1 MPSFPPSRMLAA
13 LLVRWHSLAYSI
25 LMFGLLFLLTA
36 LYFLLSQGASRL
48 QRRLSVRITLA
59 EPGGGTARESD
70 EGNRTPRTSNSVS
83 RQGNVSSQLKSMHV
97 RSEDTPTP
105 AINTQKRK
113 LDPENYTVGWICA
126 LRMEHFAACAL
137 LDEEHQG
144 PEYVPGVT
152 DIAYTLGRMGQH
164 NVVIVVM
171 PEACSNPASV
181 AARHLSYSF
190 PNIRFG
196 LMVGIGGGAPSR
208 KNDVRLGDIVVSV
221 PRGDSHG
228 VFQYDLGRTMQDG
241 SLHVTSVLNQPPIFL
256 RNAVDRL
263 QFRYEIPGQQ
273 LQQTISSILKRNPR
287 LQSFK
292 RPHPSADRLYRAKV
306 THPPGTAR
314 CETSCGTDPM
324 KLVRRNERDPFKSYP
339 AVHYGVI
346 ASASQMPRDAFIR
359 DKLVAEKNVIC
370 FEMEAAGLMS
380 YFPCLVIRS
389 IYNYADSHNNDEWLQ
404 YAAISAA
411 AYAKD
416 LLYQIPIAAVKSQ
429 KRISDILKAAENPA
443 KSDADA
449 SQAQRIAKQQAAR
462 RAWSPEEV
470 QCLQSL
476 RLAGNNENTAYEWYK
491 NRVED
496 PLEGTCLWFLQQHHF
511 QKWQKQDSGVLLL
524 LAGPGHGKSVLVKY
538 LVDHGL
544 PKTSTI
550 CYFFFQKN
558 VQDQVCQALCA
569 LLHQLF
575 SQNPA
580 LIDHAMLQFRRD
592 KQGLTN
598 STELL
603 WGILKNAVKDSRGG
617 PIIFVLDALDVC
629 TDSDLRGL
637 AQNIHNHATSDRI
650 GSNKLK
656 YLLTSRP
663 DRPLFPFCNHPSEDS
678 PHITIF
684 EDDTSRFIMD
694 DVTHFVTHRVAQL
707 SRTKDLL
714 NSTKSHLEWILQGK
728 RDSSHLWIRLV
739 FEYLERQNLEN
750 SPRTIDIFIAKL
762 PMSVPRVY
770 GVIFDSLESQE
781 QPTAL
786 KVLNLILAAN
796 RPLTIS
802 EVNIAMSLHDTVKS
816 IHDIDLQNE
825 EDLKTRL
832 QSMCGSFI
840 SIYKGSIYFRHET
853 AREFLLTDASLTSPI
868 PSEPRHH
875 STSLMQA
882 HTTLV
887 EACVLYL
894 NLLNADLELPE
905 ETIGEANAANPR
917 YAFLDY
923 SAKNWASHFRQANI
937 TDNAAVIPRV
947 LKICDSNS
955 RSYAAWFEIYR
966 QTVSAEIPGKLTNLM
981 LASHYGHLP
990 IVDLLLQGSAKIEG
1004 DNDKDSRTPLSWAAQ
1019 SGYEAVARL
1028 LLEEG
1033 ANIEAKDSQSGR
1045 TPLSWAAENGHEA
1058 VVRLLLDKGANIE
1071 AKDSQ
1076 RGQTPLSWAV
1086 ENGHE
1091 AVVGLLL
1098 QKGANIEAKDSR
1110 YGRTPLS
1117 QAAESGREGLVWLL
1131 LHRGA
1136 DIYTKDKYS
1145 QTPLYWAARM
1155 GHEAVVQL
1163 LLEKGATIEAEHT
1176 INGQTPLLWAAENGH
1191 EVLTWLLLDQ
1201 GADIEAINTSGW
1213 TPLLLCAK
1221 NGHEAVVKLLLE
1233 RSANIESKDTQD
1245 GRTPLSWAAENGH
1258 KEVVM
1263 LLLKKGAHIEAKDTK
1278 DERTPLSWAAER
1290 GHGAVVKL
1298 LLRGGAN
1305 VETRD
1310 NKHGWTPLAWAAE
1323 RGHKDIVDLL
1333 IDGGSDFEVEDNTGQ
1348 TPLLLAGRNGYDAIV
1363 GRLLSD
1369 LAGFD
1374 VRDENGR
1381 TLLSLA
1387 AEKGYENIVRLLLK
1401 DGAAVDPTDRE
1412 TDRTP
1417 LSWAAEKGHEE
1428 ISRLLLDSGAD
1439 VGLKDFHGQTPL
1451 SWAAKT
1457 DNKNIVAL
1465 LQEASELAQRRKEAR
1480 SSGRAF
1486 FWDSQVTSF
1495 SNHEA

>member
-1 MPSFPPSRMLAA
+1 M
-13 LLVRWHSLAYSI
+13 
-25 LMFGLLFLLTA
+25 
-36 LYFLLSQGASRL
+36 
-48 QRRLSVRITLA
+48 
-59 EPGGGTARESD
+59 
-70 EGNRTPRTSNSVS
+70 
-83 RQGNVSSQLKSMHV
+83 
-97 RSEDTPTP
+97 
-105 AINTQKRK
+105 
-113 LDPENYTVGWICA
+113 
-126 LRMEHFAACAL
+126 
-137 LDEEHQG
+137 
-144 PEYVPGVT
+144 
-152 DIAYTLGRMGQH
+152 
-164 NVVIVVM
+164 
-171 PEACSNPASV
+171 
-181 AARHLSYSF
+181 
-190 PNIRFG
+190 
-196 LMVGIGGGAPSR
+196 
-208 KNDVRLGDIVVSV
+208 
-221 PRGDSHG
+221 
-228 VFQYDLGRTMQDG
+228 
-241 SLHVTSVLNQPPIFL
+241 
-256 RNAVDRL
+256 
-263 QFRYEIPGQQ
+263 
-273 LQQTISSILKRNPR
+273 
-287 LQSFK
+287 
-292 RPHPSADRLYRAKV
+292 
-306 THPPGTAR
+306 
-314 CETSCGTDPM
+314 
-324 KLVRRNERDPFKSYP
+324 
-339 AVHYGVI
+339 
-346 ASASQMPRDAFIR
+346 
-359 DKLVAEKNVIC
+359 
-370 FEMEAAGLMS
+370 
-380 YFPCLVIRS
+380 
-389 IYNYADSHNNDEWLQ
+389 
-404 YAAISAA
+404 
-411 AYAKD
+411 
-416 LLYQIPIAAVKSQ
+416 
-429 KRISDILKAAENPA
+429 
-443 KSDADA
+443 
-449 SQAQRIAKQQAAR
+449 
-462 RAWSPEEV
+462 
-470 QCLQSL
+470 
-476 RLAGNNENTAYEWYK
+476 
-491 NRVED
+491 ED
-496 PLEGTCLWFLQQHHF
+496 PLDGTCQWLLQQHHYR
-511 QKWQKQDSGVLLL
+511 KWLKQNSGVLLL
-524 LAGPGHGKSVLVKY
+524 LARPGHGKSVLAKY
-538 LVDHGL
+538 LVDRGL
-544 PKTSTI
+544 PKRSTV
-550 CYFFFQKN
+550 CYFFFQKG
-558 VQDQVCQALCA
+558 VQDQARQALCA

-580 LIDHAMLQFRRD
+580 LIDHSMRQFPRD
-592 KQGLTN
+592 KQGFIT
-598 STELL
+598 STESL
-603 WGILKNAVKDSRGG
+603 WGILRNAVNDSQAGR
-617 PIIFVLDALDVC
+617 IIFVLDAVDVC
-629 TDSDLRGL
+629 ADSDLRGL
-637 AQNIHNHATSDRI
+637 AQNIHNHVTGGRI

-663 DRPLFPFCNHPSEDS
+663 DQSSLFPFYNQLSEDS

-684 EDDTSRFIMD
+684 EEDTSRFIMD
-694 DVTHFVTHRVAQL
+694 DVTHFIAHRVAQL
-707 SRTKDLL
+707 SKTKGLL
-714 NSTKSHLEWILQGK
+714 ESISRRLEWILQGK
-728 RDSSHLWIRLV
+728 HDGSHLWIRLA
-739 FEYLERQNLEN
+739 FEYLERQDLEN
-750 SPRTIDIFIAKL
+750 SPRAIDHYIAKL
-762 PMSVPRVY
+762 PIGVPRVY
-770 GVIFDSLESQE
+770 GLIFDSLKAE
-781 QPTAL
+781 QQLVAL
-786 KVLNLILAAN
+786 KVLHLILAAN
-796 RPLTIS
+796 RPLTVS
-802 EVNIAMSLHDTVKS
+802 EVNIAMNLDDTVKS
-816 IHDIDLQNE
+816 IQDIDLQNE
-825 EDLKTRL
+825 QDLKTRL
-832 QSMCGSFI
+832 QYMCGPFI
-840 SIYKGSIYFRHET
+840 SIYEDSIYFRHET
-853 AREFLLTDASLTSPI
+853 AREFLLADALLTSPI

-882 HTTLV
+882 HTTLA

-894 NLLNADLELPE
+894 NLFNADLELPE
-905 ETIGEANAANPR
+905 ETIGEANASNPR

-923 SAKNWASHFRQANI
+923 SAKNWASHLRQANI
-937 TDNAAVIPRV
+937 TDDAAVIPRV

-966 QTVSAEIPGKLTNLM
+966 QTLTAEIPGKLTNLM

-1028 LLEEG
+1028 LLEKG
-1033 ANIEAKDSQSGR
+1033 ANIEAKDSQTDR

-1058 VVRLLLDKGANIE
+1058 VVSLLLDQGANIE
-1071 AKDSQ
+1071 TKDSQ

-1091 AVVGLLL
+1091 AVVSLLL
-1098 QKGANIEAKDSR
+1098 QKGANIEAKDGR
-1110 YGRTPLS
+1110 YGRTSLS
-1117 QAAESGREGLVWLL
+1117 QAAESGREGLVRLL
-1131 LHRGA
+1131 LQKGA
-1136 DIYTKDKYS
+1136 DIYTKDENS
-1145 QTPLYWAARM
+1145 QTPLYWAAKM

-1201 GADIEAINTSGW
+1201 GTDIETINTSGW

-1233 RSANIESKDTQD
+1233 RSANTESKDAQD

-1258 KEVVM
+1258 KEVVR
-1263 LLLKKGAHIEAKDTK
+1263 LLLKKGAYVEAKDMK
-1278 DERTPLSWAAER
+1278 NERTPLSWAAER

-1495 SNHEA
+1495 SNHKA

>member
-1 MPSFPPSRMLAA
+1 
-13 LLVRWHSLAYSI
+13 
-25 LMFGLLFLLTA
+25 
-36 LYFLLSQGASRL
+36 
-48 QRRLSVRITLA
+48 
-59 EPGGGTARESD
+59 
-70 EGNRTPRTSNSVS
+70 
-83 RQGNVSSQLKSMHV
+83 MHV
-97 RSEDTPTP
+97 LNEDTPTP
-105 AINTQKRK
+105 AVNAQKRK
-113 LDPENYTVGWICA
+113 LDPEDYTVGWICA
-126 LRMEHFAACAL
+126 LRIEHFAACAL

-144 PEYVPGVT
+144 PEYVPDVADT
-152 DIAYTLGRMGQH
+152 AYTLGRVGEH
-164 NVVIVVM
+164 NVIIIVTS
-171 PEACSNPASV
+171 EACSNPASV
-181 AARHLSYSF
+181 AAHHLTCSF

-196 LMVGIGGGAPSR
+196 LMVGMGGGAPSP
-208 KNDVRLGDIVVSV
+208 KHDVRLGDIVVGVARS
-221 PRGDSHG
+221 DSHG
-228 VFQYDLGRTMQDG
+228 VFQYDLGKTMQDG
-241 SLHVTSVLNQPPIFL
+241 SLHVTGVVNQPPIFL
-256 RNAVDRL
+256 RNAADRL
-263 QFRYEIPGQQ
+263 QFRYEIPGHQ
-273 LQQTISSILKRNPR
+273 LQQTISSILKGNPG
-287 LQSFK
+287 LQTFK
-292 RPHPSADRLYRAKV
+292 RPRPSADRLYRAEV
-306 THPPGTAR
+306 THPPGAES
-314 CETSCGTDPM
+314 CETSCGTDPA
-324 KLVRRNERDPFKSYP
+324 KLVRRNERDPFKGYP

-346 ASASQMPRDAFIR
+346 ASAGQIPRDAFIR
-359 DKLVAEKNVIC
+359 DKLVAEKNVVC
-370 FEMEAAGLMS
+370 FETEAAGLMS
-380 YFPCLVIRS
+380 HFPCLVIRS
-389 IYNYADSHNNDEWLQ
+389 IYNYADSHNNDEWRR

-416 LLYQIPIAAVKSQ
+416 LLYQIPVAAVQSQ
-429 KRISDILKAAENPA
+429 RRVSDILKAAEDPA
-443 KSDADA
+443 KSDACA
-449 SQAQRIAKQQAAR
+449 SQARR
-462 RAWSPEEV
+462 RAKWRAASRIWSPEE
-470 QCLQSL
+470 
-476 RLAGNNENTAYEWYK
+476 WYK
-491 NRVED
+491 DRVED
-496 PLEGTCLWFLQQHHF
+496 PLDGTCQWLLQQHHYR
-511 QKWQKQDSGVLLL
+511 KWLKQNSGVLLL
-524 LAGPGHGKSVLVKY
+524 LARPGHGKSVLAKY
-538 LVDHGL
+538 LVDRGL
-544 PKTSTI
+544 PKRSTV
-550 CYFFFQKN
+550 CYFFFQKG
-558 VQDQVCQALCA
+558 VQDQARQALCA

-580 LIDHAMLQFRRD
+580 LIDHSMRQFPRD
-592 KQGLTN
+592 KQGFIT
-598 STELL
+598 STESL
-603 WGILKNAVKDSRGG
+603 WGILRNAVNDSQAGR
-617 PIIFVLDALDVC
+617 IIFVLDAVDVC
-629 TDSDLRGL
+629 ADSDLRGL
-637 AQNIHNHATSDRI
+637 AQNIHNHVTGGRI

-663 DRPLFPFCNHPSEDS
+663 DQSSLFPFYNQLSEDS

-684 EDDTSRFIMD
+684 EEDTSRFIMD
-694 DVTHFVTHRVAQL
+694 DVTHFIAHRVAQL
-707 SRTKDLL
+707 SKTKGLL
-714 NSTKSHLEWILQGK
+714 ESISRRLEWILQGK
-728 RDSSHLWIRLV
+728 HDGSHLWIRLA
-739 FEYLERQNLEN
+739 FEYLERQDLEN
-750 SPRTIDIFIAKL
+750 SPRAIDHYIAKL
-762 PMSVPRVY
+762 PIGVPRVY
-770 GVIFDSLESQE
+770 GLIFDSLKAE
-781 QPTAL
+781 QQLVAL
-786 KVLNLILAAN
+786 KVLHLILAAN
-796 RPLTIS
+796 RPLTVS
-802 EVNIAMSLHDTVKS
+802 EVNIAMNLDDTVKS
-816 IHDIDLQNE
+816 IQDIDLQNE
-825 EDLKTRL
+825 QDLKTRL
-832 QSMCGSFI
+832 QYMCGPFI
-840 SIYKGSIYFRHET
+840 SIYEDSIYFRHET
-853 AREFLLTDASLTSPI
+853 AREFLLADALLTSPI

-882 HTTLV
+882 HTTLA

-894 NLLNADLELPE
+894 NLFNADLELPE
-905 ETIGEANAANPR
+905 ETIGEANASNPR

-923 SAKNWASHFRQANI
+923 SAKNWASHLRQANI
-937 TDNAAVIPRV
+937 TDDAAVIPRV

-966 QTVSAEIPGKLTNLM
+966 QTLTAEIPGKLTNLM

-1028 LLEEG
+1028 LLEKG
-1033 ANIEAKDSQSGR
+1033 ANIEAKDSQTDR

-1058 VVRLLLDKGANIE
+1058 VVSLLLDQGANIE
-1071 AKDSQ
+1071 TKDSQ

-1091 AVVGLLL
+1091 AVVSLLL
-1098 QKGANIEAKDSR
+1098 QKGANIEAKDGR
-1110 YGRTPLS
+1110 YGRTSLS
-1117 QAAESGREGLVWLL
+1117 QAAESGREGLVRLL
-1131 LHRGA
+1131 LQKGA
-1136 DIYTKDKYS
+1136 DIYTKDENS
-1145 QTPLYWAARM
+1145 QTPLYWAAKM

-1201 GADIEAINTSGW
+1201 GTDIETINTSGW

-1233 RSANIESKDTQD
+1233 RSANTESKDAQD

-1258 KEVVM
+1258 KEVVR
-1263 LLLKKGAHIEAKDTK
+1263 LLLKKGAYVEAKDMK
-1278 DERTPLSWAAER
+1278 NERTPLSWAAER

-1495 SNHEA
+1495 SNHKA

>member
-1 MPSFPPSRMLAA
+1 
-13 LLVRWHSLAYSI
+13 
-25 LMFGLLFLLTA
+25 
-36 LYFLLSQGASRL
+36 
-48 QRRLSVRITLA
+48 
-59 EPGGGTARESD
+59 
-70 EGNRTPRTSNSVS
+70 
-83 RQGNVSSQLKSMHV
+83 MHV
-97 RSEDTPTP
+97 LNEDTPTP
-105 AINTQKRK
+105 AVNAQKRK
-113 LDPENYTVGWICA
+113 LDPEDYTVGWICA
-126 LRMEHFAACAL
+126 LRIEHFAACAL

-144 PEYVPGVT
+144 PEYVPDVADT
-152 DIAYTLGRMGQH
+152 AYTLGRVGEH
-164 NVVIVVM
+164 NVIIIVTS
-171 PEACSNPASV
+171 EACSNPASV
-181 AARHLSYSF
+181 AAHHLTCSF

-196 LMVGIGGGAPSR
+196 LMVGMGGGAPSP
-208 KNDVRLGDIVVSV
+208 KHDVRLGDIVVGVARS
-221 PRGDSHG
+221 DSHG
-228 VFQYDLGRTMQDG
+228 VFQYDLGKTMQDG
-241 SLHVTSVLNQPPIFL
+241 SLHVTGVVNQPPIFL
-256 RNAVDRL
+256 RNAADRL
-263 QFRYEIPGQQ
+263 QFRYEIPGHQ
-273 LQQTISSILKRNPR
+273 LQQTISSILKGNPG
-287 LQSFK
+287 LQTFK
-292 RPHPSADRLYRAKV
+292 RPRPSADRLYRAEV
-306 THPPGTAR
+306 THPPGAES
-314 CETSCGTDPM
+314 CETSCGTDPA
-324 KLVRRNERDPFKSYP
+324 KLVRRNERDPFKGYP

-346 ASASQMPRDAFIR
+346 ASAGQIPRDAFIR
-359 DKLVAEKNVIC
+359 DKLVAEKNVVC
-370 FEMEAAGLMS
+370 FETEAAGLMS
-380 YFPCLVIRS
+380 HFPCLVIRS
-389 IYNYADSHNNDEWLQ
+389 IYNYADSHNNDEWRR

-416 LLYQIPIAAVKSQ
+416 LLYQIPVAAVQSQ
-429 KRISDILKAAENPA
+429 RRVSDILKAAEDPA
-443 KSDADA
+443 KSDACA
-449 SQAQRIAKQQAAR
+449 SQARR
-462 RAWSPEEV
+462 RAKWRAASRIWSPEED
-470 QCLQSL
+470 
-476 RLAGNNENTAYEWYK
+476 
-491 NRVED
+491 RVED
-496 PLEGTCLWFLQQHHF
+496 PLDGTCQWLLQQHHYR
-511 QKWQKQDSGVLLL
+511 KWLKQNSGVLLL
-524 LAGPGHGKSVLVKY
+524 LARPGHGKSVLAKY
-538 LVDHGL
+538 LVDRGL
-544 PKTSTI
+544 PKRSTV
-550 CYFFFQKN
+550 CYFFFQKG
-558 VQDQVCQALCA
+558 VQDQARQALCA

-580 LIDHAMLQFRRD
+580 LIDHSMRQFPRD
-592 KQGLTN
+592 KQGFIT
-598 STELL
+598 STESL
-603 WGILKNAVKDSRGG
+603 WGILRNAVNDSQAGR
-617 PIIFVLDALDVC
+617 IIFVLDAVDVC
-629 TDSDLRGL
+629 ADSDLRGL
-637 AQNIHNHATSDRI
+637 AQNIHNHVTGGRI

-663 DRPLFPFCNHPSEDS
+663 DQSSLFPFYNQLSEDS

-684 EDDTSRFIMD
+684 EEDTSRFIMD
-694 DVTHFVTHRVAQL
+694 DVTHFIAHRVAQL
-707 SRTKDLL
+707 SKTKGLL
-714 NSTKSHLEWILQGK
+714 ESISRRLEWILQGK
-728 RDSSHLWIRLV
+728 HDGSHLWIRLA
-739 FEYLERQNLEN
+739 FEYLERQDLEN
-750 SPRTIDIFIAKL
+750 SPRAIDHYIAKL
-762 PMSVPRVY
+762 PIGVPRVY
-770 GVIFDSLESQE
+770 GLIFDSLKAE
-781 QPTAL
+781 QQLVAL
-786 KVLNLILAAN
+786 KVLHLILAAN
-796 RPLTIS
+796 RPLTVS
-802 EVNIAMSLHDTVKS
+802 EVNIAMNLDDTVKS
-816 IHDIDLQNE
+816 IQDIDLQNE
-825 EDLKTRL
+825 QDLKTRL
-832 QSMCGSFI
+832 QYMCGPFI
-840 SIYKGSIYFRHET
+840 SIYEDSIYFRHET
-853 AREFLLTDASLTSPI
+853 AREFLLADALLTSPI

-882 HTTLV
+882 HTTLA

-894 NLLNADLELPE
+894 NLFNADLELPE
-905 ETIGEANAANPR
+905 ETIGEANASNPR

-923 SAKNWASHFRQANI
+923 SAKNWASHLRQANI
-937 TDNAAVIPRV
+937 TDDAAVIPRV

-966 QTVSAEIPGKLTNLM
+966 QTLTAEIPGKLTNLM

-1028 LLEEG
+1028 LLEKG
-1033 ANIEAKDSQSGR
+1033 ANIEAKDSQTDR

-1058 VVRLLLDKGANIE
+1058 VVSLLLDQGANIE
-1071 AKDSQ
+1071 TKDSQ

-1091 AVVGLLL
+1091 AVVSLLL
-1098 QKGANIEAKDSR
+1098 QKGANIEAKDGR
-1110 YGRTPLS
+1110 YGRTSLS
-1117 QAAESGREGLVWLL
+1117 QAAESGREGLVRLL
-1131 LHRGA
+1131 LQKGA
-1136 DIYTKDKYS
+1136 DIYTKDENS
-1145 QTPLYWAARM
+1145 QTPLYWAAKM

-1201 GADIEAINTSGW
+1201 GTDIETINTSGW

-1233 RSANIESKDTQD
+1233 RSANTESKDAQD

-1258 KEVVM
+1258 KEVVR
-1263 LLLKKGAHIEAKDTK
+1263 LLLKKGAYVEAKDMK
-1278 DERTPLSWAAER
+1278 NERTPLSWAAER

-1495 SNHEA
+1495 SNHKA